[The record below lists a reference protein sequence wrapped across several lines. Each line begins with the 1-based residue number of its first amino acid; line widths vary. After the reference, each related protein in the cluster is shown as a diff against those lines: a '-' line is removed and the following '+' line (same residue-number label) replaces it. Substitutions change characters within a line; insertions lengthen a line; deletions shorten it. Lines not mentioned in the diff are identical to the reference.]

1 MNFVRHDVG
10 VIELTDGFAIASSPG
25 RKWPISYRSVEVL
38 AIAADAGTILL
49 SGVLSGIIYHLETI
63 GAVGDIIQYIGSAS
77 VVLAFFISLMASRDF
92 YQPKHLLDLKAQV
105 RGMAFVWVGVFLF
118 LAGIVFALKIGDEF
132 SRGAILLFAGFG
144 FGCLLVQRV
153 VWRNVLQHAL
163 TEHKFSG
170 RNVVLI
176 TNDDLHKENDD
187 LHKEDDKQEATI
199 ENLIKHGFQVRH
211 HFALPVHHP
220 GSLLRERTIIKILS
234 YLRGSDIHEVVVSSE
249 VNRWS
254 ELNDLLMSLR
264 KLPLPVNLIPCGATS
279 EFLKRP
285 SHMIGDSISIELQ
298 RGPLSGPERAMKRV
312 LDISC
317 AGIGLIALLPLL
329 AVTAVAIKLD
339 SPGPILFRQRRCGF
353 NGKLFHILK
362 FRTMS
367 VLEDGESIK
376 QASPSDR
383 RVTRLGKLLRRTSID
398 ELPQL
403 LNVLNGTMSLVGP
416 RPHALA
422 HDNHFDKL
430 VRNYAFRHHVKPG
443 VTGWAQV
450 NGYRGP
456 TPNIGDIRNRVE
468 HDLWYINNWSF
479 ALDCLIIIRTVFELT
494 RGDNAY

>member
-1 MNFVRHDVG
+1 MNFVRRDVAVVG
-10 VIELTDGFAIASSPG
+10 GELANGFAIISRPG
-25 RKWPISYRSVEVL
+25 RKWPISYRSVAAL
-38 AIAADAGTILL
+38 ASAADASTILL
-49 SGVLSGIIYHLETI
+49 SGVISGIIYHLETI
-63 GAVGDIIQYIGSAS
+63 GTIGDISKHVGSAA
-77 VVLAFFISLMASRDF
+77 VVLALFISLMTSRDL
-92 YQPKHLLDLKAQV
+92 YQPNNLLDLKAQA
-105 RGMAFVWVGVFLF
+105 RGVAFIWVGVFLF
-118 LAGIVFALKIGDEF
+118 LAGIAFTLKIGDEF
-132 SRGAILLFAGFG
+132 SRGAVLLFATCGLS
-144 FGCLLVQRV
+144 CLLVERF

-163 TEHKFSG
+163 TEHKFTG

-176 TNDDLHKENDD
+176 TDDAKE
-187 LHKEDDKQEATI
+187 EVEEGTI
-199 ENLIKHGFQVRH
+199 ENLVKHGFQVRH
-211 HFALPVHHP
+211 HFALPVHQP
-220 GSLLRERTIIKILS
+220 DSRLRELAIMKILS

-249 VNRWS
+249 VSRWS
-254 ELNDLLMSLR
+254 ELNDLLVSLR
-264 KLPLPVNLIPCGATS
+264 KLPLPVNLVPCGATS
-279 EFLKRP
+279 AFLKRP

-317 AGIGLIALLPLL
+317 AGLGLVALLPLL

-353 NGKLFHILK
+353 NGQLFHILK

-367 VLEDGESIK
+367 VLEDGESVT

-383 RVTRLGKLLRRTSID
+383 RVTRLGRLLRRTSID

-422 HDNHFDKL
+422 HDSHFDKL

-456 TPNIGDIRNRVE
+456 TPNIADIRNRVE
-468 HDLWYINNWSF
+468 HDLWYIDNWSF
-479 ALDCLIIIRTVFELT
+479 ALDCLIIIRTAFALM
-494 RGDNAY
+494 RRHNAY

>member
-1 MNFVRHDVG
+1 MNFVTRDPS
-10 VIELTDGFAIASSPG
+10 VIGSEPADGPAIISPPA
-25 RKWPISYRSVEVL
+25 RKWPISYQSVEVL
-38 AIAADAGTILL
+38 AMAADAGTILL
-49 SGVLSGIIYHLETI
+49 SGVISGIIYHLETV
-63 GAVGDIIQYIGSAS
+63 GTAGDIVQYFGSSAI
-77 VVLAFFISLMASRDF
+77 VLAIFISLMTARSF
-92 YQPKHLLDLKAQV
+92 YQPQYLLDLKTQA
-105 RGMAFVWVGVFLF
+105 RAMALIWIGVFLF
-118 LAGIVFALKIGDEF
+118 LAGIVFALKIGGEF
-132 SRGAILLFAGFG
+132 SRGAILLFATFG
-144 FGCLLVQRV
+144 FTCLLWQRIA
-153 VWRNVLQHAL
+153 WRNVLQHAL

-170 RNVVLI
+170 RDVMLI
-176 TNDDLHKENDD
+176 TNDDVDND
-187 LHKEDDKQEATI
+187 EATI
-199 ENLIKHGFQVRH
+199 ENLLKHGFQLRR
-211 HFALPVHHP
+211 HFALPLHQP
-220 GSLLRERTIIKILS
+220 DSRLREQTIMKILT
-234 YLRGSDIHEVVVSSE
+234 YLRGADIHEVVVSSE
-249 VNRWS
+249 VSRWP
-254 ELNDLLMSLR
+254 ELNDLLVSLR
-264 KLPLPVNLIPCGATS
+264 KLPLPVNLIPRGVAS

-285 SHMIGDSISIELQ
+285 SHMIGNSVSIELQ
-298 RGPLSGPERAMKRV
+298 RGPLSGSERAVKRA

-329 AVTAVAIKLD
+329 AVTALAIKLD

-367 VLEDGESIK
+367 VLEDGESIC

-383 RVTRLGKLLRRTSID
+383 RVTRLGRLLRRTSID

-422 HDNHFDKL
+422 HDNHFDTL

-456 TPNIGDIRNRVE
+456 TPSIADIRNRVE

-479 ALDCLIIIRTVFELT
+479 QLDCLIIVRTVFELL
-494 RGDNAY
+494 RGTNAY